1 MCLQFAKHINPKHPI
16 AKPRGSRIKVYGSGA
31 DSGAQSVPN
40 GGPEVA
46 DSRSVKQ
53 VEVMFSHFA

>member
-1 MCLQFAKHINPKHPI
+1 MIPKHPI
-16 AKPRGSRIKVYGSGA
+16 AESRGVRVKVYGNGA

-46 DSRSVKQ
+46 DSRSV
-53 VEVMFSHFA
+53 